1 MYVGQAG
8 TIKDIVNKCKNGEL
22 TPASQANA
30 PSHAGTGGMGC
41 GMGMGRGRG
50 KGGGDGLGG
59 RGRSGQ

>member
-8 TIKDIVNKCKNGEL
+8 PIKDIVNKCKNGEL

-30 PSHAGTGGMGC
+30 PSHAGTGGMG
-41 GMGMGRGRG
+41 MGRGRG
-50 KGGGDGLGG
+50 KGGGGGLGG